1 MARFR
6 IYHIIRYVL
15 KISRIF
21 IAIDK
26 NLSSHPGTR
35 EQYGVLNIPLTF
47 VAALWHGLHPF
58 QPRLTLRSVAYRCRV
73 LSRWGRG
80 GGVGGRECNR
90 SARSRGVYR
99 ALGLASRSAKLEEV
113 RLARV
118 PRECARFS
126 RRIA

>member
-1 MARFR
+1 MA
-6 IYHIIRYVL
+6 
-15 KISRIF
+15 SSIF
-21 IAIDK
+21 PLRLLQPSGTDYIP
-26 NLSSHPGTR
+26 SSHVLR
-35 EQYGVLNIPLTF
+35 CGVLHTD
-47 VAALWHGLHPF
+47 VASCHG
-58 QPRLTLRSVAYRCRV
+58 
-73 LSRWGRG
+73 GG